1 MQTADSHELVLN
13 PERQCLRADGY
24 PKQPY
29 RTFDEAF
36 EQIASAVGPRAER
49 THAYKCPLCG
59 FYHLARNRP
68 TAPA

>member
-1 MQTADSHELVLN
+1 M
-13 PERQCLRADGY
+13 RADGF

-59 FYHLARNRP
+59 FYHLARNRQ